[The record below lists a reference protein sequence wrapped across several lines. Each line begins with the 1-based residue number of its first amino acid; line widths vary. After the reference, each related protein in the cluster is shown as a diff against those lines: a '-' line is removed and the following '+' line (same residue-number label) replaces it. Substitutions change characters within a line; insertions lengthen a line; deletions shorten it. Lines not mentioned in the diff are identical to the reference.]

1 MVQANNSLPSAGQ
14 GVDEL
19 SSVKRA
25 LVEIRRLR
33 AERDASRRGH
43 AGPVAII
50 GMAVRLPGGV
60 TSPERFWKALAEGE
74 DLVTTIPP
82 ERWDARAYWS
92 SDAQLPG
99 TMYDIHGGF
108 LSDIDAFDADFFGI
122 HSREAASMDPQQRIL
137 LELTW
142 EALERAMIDPRSLM
156 NTQTGIYLGLS
167 NTDYARLL
175 TEHTAEIDGYTGVG
189 AAASIA
195 AGRIA
200 YFLGTHGPA
209 MVVDTACSSSL
220 VAVHQAVQSLR
231 RGETDLAIVGAANLI
246 LSPDMNICFSRT
258 GMVSP
263 QGRCKTFDA
272 SADGYVRAEGCCVIV
287 MKRLADAVRDGDR
300 VVANVRGTAVNQD
313 GRSAGITAPNGPA
326 QEAVMR
332 AALRDAELEPA
343 AVDYIEAHGTGT
355 PLGDPMEVQAIG
367 TVYGSERSSDF
378 PLSIGSVKTNLG
390 HTEAAAGL
398 TGLIKVVLMM
408 QPTGGIAPHL
418 HFKQPSPQIDW
429 QRCHVEVPQRLIPW
443 SRNGAI
449 RYAGVSS
456 FGFSGTN
463 AHLILSSVE
472 GPAAADDSRPEVAPC
487 PSGESLLCLSADNEE
502 SLGVLAERYVGFL
515 RQNKNRFADICH
527 AAATGR
533 AKLSHRLALTT
544 DNSENAAQMLEQ
556 WLSGHPVA
564 GLMTGA
570 SDRSGQTAP
579 SMEKNGILEQIQK
592 EFVEGGPLR
601 HIGRPSSDVWR
612 RIDLPIYP
620 FRRKRFWFGAPPRLK
635 RQRQREGTWQALRME
650 AERQSQQGP
659 LGWSPAGY
667 SERWR
672 ALERLTRA
680 HAQNVLAAAGAFAD
694 GMSLTAHEVLQRC
707 GFQPIYLNLVRRW
720 LYGLVAA
727 GTLVQTNGSFRSVGA
742 LQPVSLEH
750 YWEDVARLLADDP
763 GAVAYLKHCGML
775 LGDVLAGRKSALESL
790 FPDGSFALAEGLYE
804 SSVEARYFNPIVA
817 SALQAIVQWLGKRR
831 NVRILELGGG
841 TGGTTS
847 AVLPLLPAQ
856 QVEYWFTDV
865 SELFLSR
872 ARRKFAEYSYVHY
885 ARLDLDRST
894 QEQGFA
900 PGMFDAVVAANVVHA
915 ARNLESALHR
925 IKGLLSADGVLVLL
939 ETTHHHSWFDMST
952 GLIEGWQHFED
963 SDRREHPLLT
973 PQQWRGVLERTGFED
988 MMELPASGSPA
999 ATLGQH
1005 VLLARSRNTSEIRSQ
1020 GEIESKA
1027 FVVRQEARQAMLQA
1041 SLPEDGQS
1049 ALAEDLLFLP
1059 HEKREDAVSLLV
1071 RETICF
1077 VFQLGIRPEN
1087 LTDRDRLSDLG
1098 MDSLIA
1104 LELRAELSKKLGLG
1118 TRIPSTIAFDTGT
1131 VGELV
1136 HALASLLVSQ
1146 TGKPASLKASGE
1158 QPASRWK
1165 TERGHVT
1172 AEQLQTMSE
1181 EDVEKLLTERLSRR

>member
-1 MVQANNSLPSAGQ
+1 MAQANNSLPSAGQ
-14 GVDEL
+14 RVDEL
-19 SSVKRA
+19 SSVKLA
-25 LVEIRRLR
+25 LFEIRRLR
-33 AERDASRRGH
+33 AELDASRRGH
-43 AGPVAII
+43 AEPVAII

-60 TSPERFWKALAEGE
+60 TSPERFWKALVDGE
-74 DLVTTIPP
+74 DLITTIPP

-92 SDAQLPG
+92 SDAQQPG

-108 LSDIDAFDADFFGI
+108 LSDVEAFDADFFGI
-122 HSREAASMDPQQRIL
+122 HLREAASMDPQQRIL

-167 NTDYARLL
+167 NSDYAHLL
-175 TEHTAEIDGYTGVG
+175 TEHAAGIDGYTGVG
-189 AAASIA
+189 AGASIA

-231 RGETDLAIVGAANLI
+231 RGETDLALVGAANLI

-287 MKRLADAVRDGDR
+287 MKRLADAIRDGDR
-300 VVANVRGTAVNQD
+300 VMATVRGTAVNQD
-313 GRSAGITAPNGPA
+313 GRSAGLTAPNGPA

-332 AALRDAELEPA
+332 AALRDAELEPD

-355 PLGDPMEVQAIG
+355 PLGDPMEIRAIG
-367 TVYGSERSSDF
+367 AVYGSGRSSSS
-378 PLSIGSVKTNLG
+378 PVRIGSVKTNLG

-408 QPTGGIAPHL
+408 QPAGGIAPHL
-418 HFKQPSPQIDW
+418 HFKQPSPQIEW
-429 QRCHVEVPQRLIPW
+429 QRWNIEVPQRLIPW

-472 GPAAADDSRPEVAPC
+472 DAAASDETGVEVVLC
-487 PSGESLLCLSADNEE
+487 PSGESLLCLSAAQED
-502 SLGVLAERYVGFL
+502 SLRVLADRYIGFL
-515 RQNKNRFADICH
+515 RQSKHRFADICH

-533 AKLSHRLALTT
+533 AKLPHRLALRT
-544 DNSENAAQMLEQ
+544 NSSEDAAKMLEQ
-556 WLSGHPVA
+556 WLAGHPVA

-570 SDRSGQTAP
+570 PDRPEQMAP
-579 SMEKNGILEQIQK
+579 STEKDGALEQIQK

-601 HIGRPSSDVWR
+601 HIGRAASDAVCR
-612 RIDLPIYP
+612 VDLPIYP
-620 FRRKRFWFGAPPRLK
+620 FQRKRFWFGALPPLK
-635 RQRQREGTWQALRME
+635 RQEQWEAVWQSSRME
-650 AERQSQQGP
+650 AERQSKQGP

-672 ALERLTRA
+672 ALEQLTRA
-680 HAQNVLAAAGAFAD
+680 HAQNVLVAAGAFAD
-694 GMSLTAHEVLQRC
+694 GESLTAHQVLQRC

-720 LYGLVAA
+720 LYSLVAA
-727 GTLVQTNGSFRSVGA
+727 GTLVQANGSFRSVGV
-742 LQPVSLEH
+742 LQLVTIAP
-750 YWEDVARLLADDP
+750 YWEDVSRLLVDDP
-763 GAVAYLKHCGML
+763 GALAYLRQCGLL
-775 LGDVLAGRKSALESL
+775 LGDVLAGRKSALETL

-817 SALQAIVQWLGKRR
+817 SALRTIVQGLGKQR

-847 AVLPLLPAQ
+847 AVLPLLPDR

-865 SELFLSR
+865 SELFLSK
-872 ARRKFAEYSYVHY
+872 ARRKFEEYSYVHY
-885 ARLDLDRST
+885 ARLDIDRSIE
-894 QEQGFA
+894 EQGFA

-925 IKGLLSADGVLVLL
+925 IKALLSADGVLVLL

-973 PQQWRGVLERTGFED
+973 PEQWRGVLERTGFED

-999 ATLGQH
+999 AILGQH
-1005 VLLARSRNTSEIRSQ
+1005 VLLARCRRVPEIQSQ
-1020 GEIESKA
+1020 GEMESKA
-1027 FVVRQEARQAMLQA
+1027 SAAQHDVRQAMLQA
-1041 SLPEDGQS
+1041 ALPEDRQI
-1049 ALAEDLLFLP
+1049 AMAEDVLSLP
-1059 HEKREDAVSLLV
+1059 QEKCEQQVSQLV
-1071 RETICF
+1071 RETICS
-1077 VFQLGIRPEN
+1077 VFQLDVCPEN

-1104 LELRAELSKKLGLG
+1104 LELRGELSKKLGLG

-1136 HALASLLVSQ
+1136 RALATLLVSPMGQ
-1146 TGKPASLKASGE
+1146 PSSLKASDE
-1158 QPASRWK
+1158 QPGSLWK